1 VKRDKKWVLAMVA
14 ALGAG
19 LVAERALEHAAAER
33 LRRVADADLDPLL
46 ILPQPVIRHDVATH
60 DGGSVHVVE
69 HGTGPRPLVLIHGV
83 TLQAEVW
90 APMMHLLGNHFRVL
104 ALDVRGHGASVVG
117 EGGIGRL
124 HAARDLKAV
133 LEHFDVHDAIVVGHS
148 MGGMILGEFCGAY
161 GEILRER
168 VAGLVFMNT
177 AVSELIIPPLSK
189 PVLAVAGHMRT
200 RVEAGKRMPR
210 TVGDDDRSYVMS
222 RVAFGARP
230 SGAAIEQVRRLG
242 AAVDQRHY
250 LPLWVD
256 LLDYDGEA
264 ALDTVSL
271 PALVLVG
278 SRDLL
283 TPVPAAKRIVKHL
296 RNGELHVFPGAG
308 HQLMQERPRE
318 VAELILGLAER
329 LDRAVA
335 DAPAAAA
342 AGAPTAP

>member
-1 VKRDKKWVLAMVA
+1 MNRDKKWVLATMA
-14 ALGAG
+14 ALGAA
-19 LVAERALEHAAAER
+19 LIAERAFEHTAAER
-33 LRRVADADLDPLL
+33 LRRVTDPENDPLL
-46 ILPQPVIRHDVATH
+46 VLPEPVIRHDVATH

-69 HGTGPRPLVLIHGV
+69 HGTGARPLVLIHGV

-117 EGGIGRL
+117 EQGVGRH

-133 LEHFDVHDAIVVGHS
+133 LEHFDVHGAIVVGHS

-161 GEILRER
+161 GNVLRDR

-177 AVSELIIPPLSK
+177 AVSELIVPSLSK
-189 PVLAVAGHMRT
+189 PVLAVAGRMRN
-200 RVEAGKRMPR
+200 RAESGKRMPR

-222 RVAFGARP
+222 RVAFGAHP

-250 LPLWVD
+250 VPLWVD

-264 ALDTVSL
+264 ALDTVDL
-271 PALVLVG
+271 PSLVLVG

-283 TPVPAAKRIVKHL
+283 TPVPAAKRIVEHL
-296 RNGELHVFPGAG
+296 SNGDLHVFPGAG

-318 VAELILGLAER
+318 VAELILGLADR
-329 LDRAVA
+329 LDHTAPARSEAVA
-335 DAPAAAA
+335 
-342 AGAPTAP
+342 GASTNP